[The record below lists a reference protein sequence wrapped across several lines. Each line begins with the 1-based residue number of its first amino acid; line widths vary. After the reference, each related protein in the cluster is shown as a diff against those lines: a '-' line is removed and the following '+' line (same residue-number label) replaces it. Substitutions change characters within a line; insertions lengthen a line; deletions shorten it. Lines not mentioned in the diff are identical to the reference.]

1 LLYAD
6 DLVIIFDITTCKN
19 PIKLISNELQK
30 FLVWCEK
37 NNLLINYSKSKVM
50 YFKKAHDSSDFT
62 NESLSVRGNQVEKV
76 QYFRY
81 LGVFFD
87 EYLSFFKHFLHVESK
102 ISTTV
107 AKIHSIKRLVPTKVF
122 VLLVKSLVISH
133 IDFCLSTWGCQI
145 EAHLSRLQKRVDKLL
160 LSSFFPARSR
170 AKSSSLTTP
179 VSPLLLKY
187 NFFTVPELYTLSLLK
202 SVAKVIYV
210 GSNVVDLNDW
220 FHVSPR
226 NTRFLPLLVVPSK
239 LSRCSNNS
247 PQLRAITKWNNS
259 PRNYCTDL
267 IKDNLD
273 ISYAYFLRC
282 AKELIK
288 SKRCN

>member
-1 LLYAD
+1 M
-6 DLVIIFDITTCKN
+6 
-19 PIKLISNELQK
+19 ISNELQN
-30 FLVWCEK
+30 FLVWCEN

-50 YFKKAHDSSDFT
+50 YLKTPMTAPIFRT
-62 NESLSVRGNQVEKV
+62 NDLSVRGNQVEKV

-107 AKIHSIKRLVPTKVF
+107 AKIHSIKRLVPSSVF

-145 EAHLSRLQKRVDKLL
+145 EAHLISRLQKRVDKLL
-160 LSSFFPARSR
+160 LFYFFPAHSR

-179 VSPLLLKY
+179 VSPLFLKH

-202 SVAKVIYV
+202 FVAKVIYV

-226 NTRFLPLLVVPSK
+226 NTRFVPLLVVPSK
-239 LSRCSNNS
+239 LSRCSNIS
-247 PQLRAITKWNNS
+247 PQLRAITTWNNL
-259 PRNYCTDL
+259 PRNFCTYL
-267 IKDNLD
+267 VKDNLD
-273 ISYAYFLRC
+273 IST
-282 AKELIK
+282 LIIVF
-288 SKRCN
+288 SKNHIYMNSSQNY